1 MIRKEKVYC
10 SAIKAFIRDN
20 ALKVSR
26 YYLLK
31 KDDNRSFFGKFA
43 FLHLMEADKSKAS
56 YGVGMSIAESLT
68 QQDLNTLDLE
78 QLLAG
83 MRVIFNGETPA
94 ITPEEANLH
103 IQRFLDAQ
111 KQMKYEVVKGAG
123 EAFLKTNALRPEV
136 QTTESGL
143 QYEILTQGTLI
154 DGTVFDSSIE
164 RGTPATFGVS
174 QVIRGWTEALQLM
187 SEGAKYR
194 LAIPQELAYGANP
207 HPGGAIQPFAALIF
221 DVELISI
228 A

>member
-1 MIRKEKVYC
+1 
-10 SAIKAFIRDN
+10 
-20 ALKVSR
+20 
-26 YYLLK
+26 
-31 KDDNRSFFGKFA
+31 
-43 FLHLMEADKSKAS
+43 MEADKSKAS
-56 YGVGMSIAESLT
+56 YSVGMSIAESLT

-143 QYEILTQGTLI
+143 QYEILTPGTGAQPGPTSQVTVHYHGTLI

-207 HPGGAIQPFAALIF
+207 HPGGAIQPYAALIF